1 MPLRGLDGVG
11 PTVRVVVFPVLDVG
25 LGEDA
30 DAAELAGLSGA
41 VAGGQHDLGGDEGA
55 GAAERRLPGDVH
67 HDENDGGMGIS
78 VERTVGDE
86 RGAIRALGIRGDSVA
101 AEQAEAG
108 GGQDR
113 DDETCPHGG
122 SLSGWDA
129 IVTPNGPTSQNTQHA
144 RRITPYPLIRGPE
157 LPARSLTVAR
167 RAPGNRQ

>member
-11 PTVRVVVFPVLDVG
+11 PAERVVVFPVLDVG

-30 DAAELAGLSGA
+30 HAAELAGLSGA
-41 VAGGQHDLGGDEGA
+41 MSGGQQDLWSDEGA
-55 GAAERRLPGDVH
+55 GAAERRLPADVH
-67 HDENDGGMGIS
+67 HEEDDGGMGIP
-78 VERTVGDE
+78 VERAVGDE
-86 RGAIRALGIRGDSVA
+86 RGAIGVSGIRGTPVA

-113 DDETCPHGG
+113 DDETCPHGA

-144 RRITPYPLIRGPE
+144 RRITPYPLIRGPD
-157 LPARSLTVAR
+157 LPAKSLTVAR
-167 RAPGNRQ
+167 RVSEN

>member
-11 PTVRVVVFPVLDVG
+11 PAERVVVFPVLDVG

-30 DAAELAGLSGA
+30 HAAELAGLSGA

-67 HDENDGGMGIS
+67 HYENDGGMGIS
-78 VERTVGDE
+78 VERAVGDE

-113 DDETCPHGG
+113 DDETCPHST
-122 SLSGWDA
+122 SLSVCFT
-129 IVTPNGPTSQNTQHA
+129 IVATNEIYTLSLHDA
-144 RRITPYPLIRGPE
+144 RRI
-157 LPARSLTVAR
+157 
-167 RAPGNRQ
+167 